1 MSLTVLSTYQFVP
14 DRKDGVAQAA
24 WLEHEVSLSKSSLL
38 PFASRRQNGV
48 MSERVQSRSRC
59 RGTSCSSANR
69 VPLGWPVLEFL
80 VFEGD
85 TMMSSVLWA
94 SRLPSNQ
101 YGSSEEEVRCW
112 RGWSLVQRRV
122 VEVSQGQEKEMWC
135 IAPDKYEILLERA
148 ALRPLRW
155 RDQSLTCSASYS
167 NLPVVNFA
175 CVKSKLKVSTDTYKK

>member
-1 MSLTVLSTYQFVP
+1 MPGGCWTLGRRF
-14 DRKDGVAQAA
+14 DWRGGVGGAA
-24 WLEHEVSLSKSSLL
+24 GPGRGMRV
-38 PFASRRQNGV
+38 
-48 MSERVQSRSRC
+48 ERVS
-59 RGTSCSSANR
+59 RGTTCVSGLSGSTRLVPTRA
-69 VPLGWPVLEFL
+69 PLGWPVLDFL

-101 YGSSEEEVRCW
+101 YGSSEEAVRCW

-155 RDQSLTCSASYS
+155 RDQSLTRSALYS
-167 NLPVVNFA
+167 NLLVVNFA
-175 CVKSKLKVSTDTYKK
+175 CVKSKLKVSTDIYKK